1 MMAGYLWTRC
11 FAEEPSKCTCS
22 TAEVSLRTRLAEV
35 ERERDAAQNECHNLM
50 KPLRS
55 PNPTISLLRLLLVP
69 TMSGTVTV
77 KQETL
82 GGLIRDVEALTC
94 QRDAAIRERD
104 TLTRQAKVLREACEN
119 MHSFIVVMYGNPD
132 GSVPEMVTTP
142 LGISVKLGQ
151 IVAQALA
158 ALTSEGAAQ

>member
-104 TLTRQAKVLREACEN
+104 TLTRQVKVLREALEGMPAIDCCCEN
-119 MHSFIVVMYGNPD
+119 GDEEPCGVCKAKEASA
-132 GSVPEMVTTP
+132 T
-142 LGISVKLGQ
+142 
-151 IVAQALA
+151 
-158 ALTSEGAAQ
+158 LTSEGAAQ